1 MASPLKILEQVQ
13 LLEGQLHTFA
23 QELDRLR
30 TWVEELTEENRKLSL
45 ENAHLS
51 DGTKAIVT
59 DKGTVAGGEA
69 VKVLG
74 KLYEDGYH
82 ICNVNY
88 GGLRKGD
95 CLFCLQ
101 SLQRS
106 T

>member
-13 LLEGQLHTFA
+13 LLEGQLAAFA
-23 QELDRLR
+23 EELDRLR
-30 TWVEELTEENRKLSL
+30 VWVEELTEENRKLSL

-51 DGTKAIVT
+51 DGTKTHAME
-59 DKGTVAGGEA
+59 KGTVTSGEA
-69 VKVLG
+69 ARVLG

-106 T
+106 G

>member
-13 LLEGQLHTFA
+13 VLESQLRVFA
-23 QELDRLR
+23 EELDRLR
-30 TWVEELTEENRKLSL
+30 QWVEELTEENRKLSL

-51 DGTKAIVT
+51 TGAKSATT
-59 DKGTVAGGEA
+59 EKGSSTGEA
-69 VKVLG
+69 ARVLG

>member
-1 MASPLKILEQVQ
+1 MAKPLKVLEQIEMMEDQ
-13 LLEGQLHTFA
+13 LRIFIEELGSLRQLV
-23 QELDRLR
+23 D
-30 TWVEELTEENRKLSL
+30 ELTEENRKLSL

-51 DGTKAIVT
+51 ERS
-59 DKGTVAGGEA
+59 KGHAAEKGAPSGEA
-69 VKVLG
+69 GRVLS

-101 SLQRS
+101 SLQRTS
-106 T
+106 